1 MNKPSYLFSAV
12 LFTLALDAG
21 VAAAADVANSSI
33 NPAKPASAAS
43 PDSAANPDS
52 STKAVPVAEI
62 ASKPAANAVP
72 ADAKTV
78 TTDVASPETTEPE
91 ALETTATE
99 AAEPTTETVETD
111 AVTDETQVSETAFSG
126 HDLSPWGMYQAADVV
141 VKSVMILLLLASVA
155 TWTVLLFKTLQL
167 QLARREAGKLL
178 QQLNHCDNFAS
189 AASFNAGLKGEV
201 TSLLQATEL
210 ELQLSAQGNASGD
223 GIKERVAARLDRSQA
238 QLTRKINQG
247 TGILATIGS
256 VAPFVGLFGTVWG
269 IMNSFIGIAQTN
281 TTNLAVVAPGIAE
294 ALLATAIGL
303 VAAIPAVVI
312 YNYFSRAIAGYRAQ
326 LADIVSAIMVI
337 LSRDLDRR
345 ATPAID
351 HSESQISSALQDAG

>member
-1 MNKPSYLFSAV
+1 MNKLFYLFSAV
-12 LFTLALDAG
+12 LFTLALNSG
-21 VAAAADVANSSI
+21 VA
-33 NPAKPASAAS
+33 SAG
-43 PDSAANPDS
+43 
-52 STKAVPVAEI
+52 
-62 ASKPAANAVP
+62 SKPADAIP
-72 ADAKTV
+72 AEI
-78 TTDVASPETTEPE
+78 VA
-91 ALETTATE
+91 
-99 AAEPTTETVETD
+99 ETD
-111 AVTDETQVSETAFSG
+111 QTQISETAFSG

-178 QQLNHCDNFAS
+178 QQLNHCDNVAS
-189 AASFNAGLKGEV
+189 AASFNAGLQGGV
-201 TSLLQATEL
+201 TSLLQATQL
-210 ELQLSAQGNASGD
+210 ELQLSSQGNASD
-223 GIKERVAARLDRSQA
+223 AGIKERVAARLDRSQA
-238 QLTRKINQG
+238 QLTRQMNQG

-312 YNYFSRAIAGYRAQ
+312 YNYFSRAIAVYRAQ
-326 LADIVSAIMVI
+326 LADIVSAVMVI
-337 LSRDLDRR
+337 VSRDLDRNAVTAGDR
-345 ATPAID
+345 SD
-351 HSESQISSALQDAG
+351 SQASSKLKDAS

>member
-12 LFTLALDAG
+12 LFTLALNAG

-33 NPAKPASAAS
+33 NPTKPASAAK
-43 PDSAANPDS
+43 PDS
-52 STKAVPVAEI
+52 SVKAVPVAEI
-62 ASKPAANAVP
+62 ASKPSANAVP

-78 TTDVASPETTEPE
+78 TTDAASPETTEPE
-91 ALETTATE
+91 ALETPE
-99 AAEPTTETVETD
+99 AAAPEVTADTVETD

-210 ELQLSAQGNASGD
+210 ELQLSSQGNASDD

-312 YNYFSRAIAGYRAQ
+312 YNYFSRAIAVYRAQ
-326 LADIVSAIMVI
+326 LADIVSAVMVI

-345 ATPAID
+345 ATPAK
-351 HSESQISSALQDAG
+351 SQTSSALQGAG